1 MVQYSYGRNI
11 SANEGAVKG
20 TGGGELS
27 TDAVRPLSTLVAVRR
42 QRRRRQLGEVRVSE
56 GVAERHSVVTVVLKH
71 PLDDVEQL
79 TMLTRV
85 RRHVSLYKR
94 IQRI

>member
-1 MVQYSYGRNI
+1 M
-11 SANEGAVKG
+11 KG